1 MLGKLVVLVALDSDG
16 AKRAGVLYVS
26 VVHDYLVDA
35 GWFELNALQ
44 WIMMAVPQSHE
55 HIHPSPT
62 YLVELHRKT
71 NIF

>member
-1 MLGKLVVLVALDSDG
+1 MSPL
-16 AKRAGVLYVS
+16 R
-26 VVHDYLVDA
+26 HDYLVDA

-62 YLVELHRKT
+62 YLVELYKKIKHISKSYKLQLPGKK
-71 NIF
+71 IL